1 MDMPVLKTLLAAQ
14 DKAFRSALGV
24 FTKQVNEKIQ
34 ALQSS
39 VSEVTR
45 SLEFTQREVDDLNRE
60 VKQHETE
67 DIQNKEVI
75 KKLNED
81 LKTSGQIIQDLEDR
95 CNYQEDYNRRNNL
108 QIIGLEERPDGE
120 TWEQT
125 AVRVSKLLRGQ
136 T

>member
-1 MDMPVLKTLLAAQ
+1 MPVLKTLLAAQ
-14 DKAFRSALGV
+14 NQAFRNAPEV

-45 SLEFTQREVDDLNRE
+45 SLEFTQKEVDDLKRE

-81 LKTSGQIIQDLEDR
+81 LKANGKIIQNTRL
-95 CNYQEDYNRRNNL
+95 RR
-108 QIIGLEERPDGE
+108 Q
-120 TWEQT
+120 
-125 AVRVSKLLRGQ
+125 V
-136 T
+136 